1 MGIFG
6 YFLNPWLLG
15 GLALLSAPIIIHI
28 LNKRRFQVHDW
39 AAMDFLLKAVITN
52 RRRLRL
58 EDLILLLLRI
68 ALLAFLVLALARP
81 VARGL
86 GGWRE
91 DERIVILDDSF
102 SMDLLAPTGPVFEAA
117 RESAVNQI
125 QDALGASIPV
135 TLLSGSRPEE
145 EARQASAAAE
155 PPGGAGGGSAGPASA
170 ESGGS
175 PLLASGRKLLQD
187 LRQLSPTDLRLRFG
201 AALSQLVE
209 KTRADKTPRL
219 YSVVL
224 VSDFR
229 KSDWLSESDSLQE
242 PIQAALEELERQ
254 GLAGRFG
261 FQLIDVGRP
270 EADNAAV
277 TGLEIPAGHL
287 LAGVPVK
294 IAVEVKNFSKKP
306 RPRLEGFLEVG
317 PAREGPFQPAQRIP
331 LPVADSLH
339 PGEAR
344 TLEVQHVFEKA
355 GQYLLR
361 AAIDKD
367 LLPRDDESFAAVTVQ
382 GGLNVLVLDGDPAP
396 DRFAGESGYLAAAL
410 SPRGRLSSGIGAE
423 AAAGPLTPAL
433 LEDRD
438 AVFLLNVAALKPAE
452 QEALAQFLAG
462 GGGAAFFL
470 GGKIDLEAY
479 RQLGPHLFPAALKS
493 PGAGAAAA
501 AAIRWQ
507 GFDHP
512 ALRVFQGIEG
522 SSLERVKFARYLEVE
537 PRAGARVVARFDD
550 AASTPAI
557 VESSPGSGKVVLFNT
572 TADRDWSDWPTD
584 PSFPIVLQ
592 EWARYLAPRRGL
604 QSNLL
609 AGEEIRWKVTPGK
622 RYEVADPKGEK
633 FPPNPA
639 PGKEI
644 AETASFRKTAL
655 AGFYRVGAQ
664 GPGAGGE
671 GSASWFACRR
681 DSRESDLEPLAE
693 AELARCLS
701 PFGIKYS
708 FGRDLEVDAFNRE
721 QEGELWRGLALG
733 AAALLFVELLAAW
746 WFGRR

>member
-1 MGIFG
+1 MGIFSA
-6 YFLNPWLLG
+6 FLNPWLLS

-52 RRRLRL
+52 RRRIRL

-68 ALLAFLVLALARP
+68 ALIAFVVLAVARP

-91 DERIVILDDSF
+91 DERVVILDDSF
-102 SMDLLAPTGPVFEAA
+102 SMDLHAATGPVFEAA
-117 RESAVNQI
+117 RESATNQI

-145 EARQASAAAE
+145 GALQAGAGEPAEASAKAE
-155 PPGGAGGGSAGPASA
+155 
-170 ESGGS
+170 
-175 PLLASGRKLLQD
+175 GRQLLQD
-187 LRQLSPTDLRLRFG
+187 VRQLSPTDLRLRFG

-209 KTRADKTPRL
+209 KARSDKTPRL
-219 YSVVL
+219 YSVAL

-229 KSDWLSESDSLQE
+229 KSDWLSDAGSLQE
-242 PIQAALEELERQ
+242 PIQAALEELGRQ

-270 EADNAAV
+270 EAENAAV
-277 TGLEIPAGHL
+277 TAIEIPAGHL

-294 IAVEVKNFSKKP
+294 IAVEVKNFGKNP

-317 PAREGPFQPAQRIP
+317 PAREGAFQPAQRIP
-331 LPVADSLH
+331 LPAVDSLS

-344 TLEVQHVFEKA
+344 TLEVRHVFEKA
-355 GQYLLR
+355 GQHLLR
-361 AAIDKD
+361 AAIDQD

-382 GGLNVLVLDGDPAP
+382 GGLNVLILDGDPAP
-396 DRFAGESGYLAAAL
+396 DRFAGESGYLSAAL
-410 SPRGRLSSGIGAE
+410 SPRGQLSSGISAE
-423 AAAGPLTPAL
+423 AAGGPLTPAL
-433 LEDRD
+433 LKDRD

-470 GGKIDLEAY
+470 GGKVDTAEY
-479 RQLGPHLFPAALKS
+479 RQLGPHLFPATLKS
-493 PGAGAAAA
+493 PGAGTGAAPAET
-501 AAIRWQ
+501 AIRWE

-512 ALRVFQGIEG
+512 ALQVFKGIEG

-537 PRAGARVVARFDD
+537 PRAGAQVVARFAD

-557 VESSPGSGKVVLFNT
+557 VESSAGPGKTVLFNT

-592 EWARYLAPRRGL
+592 EWVRHLAPRRGHDK
-604 QSNLL
+604 NLL

-622 RYEVADPKGEK
+622 RYEVVDPKGGK
-633 FPPNPA
+633 LPPDPA
-639 PGKEI
+639 PGQEV
-644 AETASFRKTAL
+644 AVTAGFRKTAL
-655 AGFYRVGAQ
+655 AGFYRVVAQ
-664 GPGAGGE
+664 GPEAG

-681 DSRESDLEPLAE
+681 DPRESDLEPLAE

-708 FGRDLEVDAFNRE
+708 FGRDLEVDAFNRQ
-721 QEGELWRGLALG
+721 QEGELWLGLALG